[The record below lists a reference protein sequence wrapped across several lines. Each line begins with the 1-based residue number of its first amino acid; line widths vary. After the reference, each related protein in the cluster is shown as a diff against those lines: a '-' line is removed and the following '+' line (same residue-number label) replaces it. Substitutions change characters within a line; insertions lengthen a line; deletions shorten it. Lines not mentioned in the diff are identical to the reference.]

1 MTRLTIRKAW
11 FLVASIGIIIGLLIF
26 LDDLHDFVPGTE
38 WLHWMPDFSPVYIG
52 DFHFEH
58 LYVGAIFVLI
68 GLIVAILNY
77 RYIPRGVPVKQ
88 LFR

>member
-1 MTRLTIRKAW
+1 MTKLTIRQAW
-11 FLVASIGIIIGLLIF
+11 FLVASIGIIMGILIF
-26 LDDLHDFVPGTE
+26 VDDLHDFVPGTE
-38 WLHWMPDFSPVYIG
+38 WLHWLPSFNPVYIG

-58 LYVGAIFVLI
+58 LYVGAIFILI
-68 GLIVAILNY
+68 GLIIAILNY